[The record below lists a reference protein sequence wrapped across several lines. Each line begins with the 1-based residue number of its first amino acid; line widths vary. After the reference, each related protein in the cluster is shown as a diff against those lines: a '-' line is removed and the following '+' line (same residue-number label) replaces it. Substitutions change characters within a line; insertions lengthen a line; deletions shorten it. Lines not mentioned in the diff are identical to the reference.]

1 MPQEQRKRY
10 ILHYAQG
17 YYRELP
23 DDFIFVFGSN
33 LRGAHGKGA
42 AECAKNYFGAIYGK
56 GEGIQG
62 QSYAVPTKDHNIK
75 TRDIS
80 DIRPAVDRLIEFAN
94 ANKHKVFII
103 TELGTGLARLDPGSM
118 AGLFYRAPLN
128 CVLPFEWGE
137 YLPVDSH
144 VVVSPLNANW
154 RRGDEHPLYER
165 NTPWAPK
172 SRLSVGL
179 PT

>member
-75 TRDIS
+75 TRSTSEIK
-80 DIRPAVDRLIEFAN
+80 PAVDRLIEFAN
-94 ANKHKVFII
+94 EHRRLVFII
-103 TELGTGLARLDPGSM
+103 TELGTGLAGIDPAAM

-137 YLPVDSH
+137 YLPKDSH
-144 VVVSPLNANW
+144 VVVSPLTAKW
-154 RRGDEHPLYER
+154 SRGDQRPLHER
-165 NTPWAPK
+165 NTQWVPK
-172 SRLSVGL
+172 SRLFVGL